1 MADPGVANAT
11 MTNDDIS
18 SLRRKFPFLQDFS
31 DNFIR
36 SRPME
41 SLLKI
46 VTTAM
51 KIRELERTRDTDDKL
66 SANKLSLAQ
75 VTTQVAAG
83 IDNRWTILHPAR
95 YLPSAACSAA
105 KQ

>member
-1 MADPGVANAT
+1 MDKDEIAATKAQARGFLQDEVAHSGRVADPGAASAT

-46 VTTAM
+46 ETTSM

-66 SANKLSLAQ
+66 SANKLSL
-75 VTTQVAAG
+75 
-83 IDNRWTILHPAR
+83 
-95 YLPSAACSAA
+95 LPPR
-105 KQ
+105 

>member
-1 MADPGVANAT
+1 VADPGVANAT

>member
-1 MADPGVANAT
+1 
-11 MTNDDIS
+11 
-18 SLRRKFPFLQDFS
+18 
-31 DNFIR
+31 
-36 SRPME
+36 ME

-46 VTTAM
+46 ETTSM

-75 VTTQVAAG
+75 VTTQVTAG

-95 YLPSAACSAA
+95 YLPGAACSAA
-105 KQ
+105 KQWLAAREAIGLTGHPQWVTMT